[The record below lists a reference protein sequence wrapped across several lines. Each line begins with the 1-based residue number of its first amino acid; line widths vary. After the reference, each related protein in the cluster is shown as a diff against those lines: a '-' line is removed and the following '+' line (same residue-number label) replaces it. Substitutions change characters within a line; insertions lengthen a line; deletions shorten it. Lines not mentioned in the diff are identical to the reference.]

1 MKTKTIKQVVLFK
14 ASPEALY
21 DLLMSSKK
29 HAGFTKHKAKMS
41 SSIGGSFSA
50 YNGYITGKNMTL
62 EPGKKIVQSW
72 RGSDWPKGHYSRVT
86 FKFMKVASGT
96 KLIFSQSDVPIE
108 QYQAVKDGWKESY
121 WDKLKK
127 YLTAKSKK

>member
-62 EPGKKIVQSW
+62 EPGKKSC
-72 RGSDWPKGHYSRVT
+72 RAGAAATGPKGIIRV
-86 FKFMKVASGT
+86 S
-96 KLIFSQSDVPIE
+96 LLS
-108 QYQAVKDGWKESY
+108 
-121 WDKLKK
+121 L
-127 YLTAKSKK
+127 

>member
-14 ASPEALY
+14 TSPEILY

-29 HAGFTKHKAKMS
+29 HAGFTKDKAKMS
-41 SSIGGSFSA
+41 SSIGGSFTA
-50 YNGYITGKNMTL
+50 YDGLITGKNMTL

-86 FKFMKVASGT
+86 FKFAKVASGT
-96 KLIFSQSDVPIE
+96 KLTFSQSDVPIE
-108 QYQAVKDGWKESY
+108 QYVAVKEGWQTFY
-121 WDKLKK
+121 WDKIKD
-127 YLTAKSKK
+127 YLNKKSKK

>member
-1 MKTKTIKQVVLFK
+1 MKTKTIKQVVFFK
-14 ASPEALY
+14 ASPEVLY

-50 YNGYITGKNMTL
+50 YNGSITGKNMTL

-86 FKFMKVASGT
+86 FKFAKVTSGT
-96 KLIFSQSDVPIE
+96 KLLFSQSDVPIE
-108 QYQAVKDGWKESY
+108 QYAAVKDGWKNFY
-121 WDKLKK
+121 WDAMKVYLNKK
-127 YLTAKSKK
+127 AKK